1 MKRRTIAKRLRAKL
15 QELKQQ
21 LRRRRHDPVA
31 QTGKWLRS
39 VVQGYFN
46 YHAVPGNLDS
56 LGTFRE
62 RLKRLWRRQL
72 LKRSQRHR
80 RRLARLAGWLTGGSR
95 ARVSSILGPRSASPL
110 AIRDKSRMR

>member
-1 MKRRTIAKRLRAKL
+1 VKRRTIAKRLRAKL

-31 QTGKWLRS
+31 QTGQWLRS

-56 LGTFRE
+56 LGSFRE
-62 RLKRLWRRQL
+62 RLKRLWRGQL
-72 LKRSQRHR
+72 LKRRQRHR
-80 RRLARLAGWLTGGSR
+80 RCPSRLAHLVDRWLPRPRVLHPWPSQR
-95 ARVSSILGPRSASPL
+95 FAARHPR
-110 AIRDKSRMR
+110 